1 VKVLLAEDD
10 SASRILFSRWLA
22 KWGYQVTA
30 VGDGEAALEALRTDE
45 GLRLC
50 VMDWMM
56 PGLDGIDVCRAIRAR
71 SEPYTYVILL
81 TGKTNK
87 EDVVRGLEA
96 GADDYIVKPCHAL
109 ELEVR
114 LRAGRRVLELQEALI
129 ASREAL
135 RREAMHDALTGLL
148 NRTALLDHMG
158 RELGRVAE
166 HGGALCAI
174 MVDVDHFK
182 SINDEHGHLVGDSVL
197 RMLARRF
204 EGVLRTYDAAGRFGG
219 EEFLLALPDCDA
231 RYGQAVAERL
241 RREIESRPVRTRQ
254 GDVQVTASFGVASA
268 EPGSPVAA
276 ESLIRAADAAM
287 YRAKFT
293 GRNRVCV
300 AEPGDWESPVV
311 STRSESMAALA
322 GLAATLDGAPSAE
335 AGVVGGAVAR
345 GPVDEDAQAAPKS
358 VA

>member
-10 SASRILFSRWLA
+10 SASRMLFSRWLA

-30 VGDGEAALEALRTDE
+30 VGDGQAALEALRADE

-56 PGLDGIDVCRAIRAR
+56 PGLDGIDVCRAIRER
-71 SEPYTYVILL
+71 TEPYTYVILL

-87 EDVVRGLEA
+87 EDVVLGLEA
-96 GADDYIVKPCHAL
+96 GADDYIVKPCNAL

-114 LRAGRRVLELQEALI
+114 LRAGRRVLDLQEALI
-129 ASREAL
+129 ASREEL

-148 NRTALLDHMG
+148 NRSAFLDHIG
-158 RELGRVAE
+158 HELGRVAKQ
-166 HGGALCAI
+166 GAKLCAVMI
-174 MVDVDHFK
+174 DVDHFK
-182 SINDEHGHLVGDSVL
+182 NINDEHGHLVGDSVL

-219 EEFLLALPDCDA
+219 EEFLLALLDCDA
-231 RYGQAVAERL
+231 RDGLAVAERL
-241 RREIESRPVRTRQ
+241 RQEIASRPVRTRQ
-254 GDVQVTASFGVASA
+254 GEVQVTASFGVASVQAGEVVTA
-268 EPGSPVAA
+268 ER
-276 ESLIRAADAAM
+276 LLRAADAAM

-293 GRNRVCV
+293 GRNRVCL
-300 AEPGDWESPVV
+300 AEAGDWEGPLV
-311 STRSESMAALA
+311 STRSQALA
-322 GLAATLDGAPSAE
+322 GLAGRAAAPN
-335 AGVVGGAVAR
+335 GVGSTKAAAGGAGSHHELDDEVAS
-345 GPVDEDAQAAPKS
+345 APGS

>member
-30 VGDGEAALEALRTDE
+30 VGDGEAALEALRADQ

-56 PGLDGIDVCRAIRAR
+56 PGLDGIDVCRAIRGR

-87 EDVVRGLEA
+87 DDVVRGLEA
-96 GADDYIVKPCHAL
+96 GADDYIVKPCNAL

-129 ASREAL
+129 TSREAL

-148 NRTALLDHMG
+148 NRTALLEHMG
-158 RELGRVAE
+158 RELGRVSE
-166 HGGALCAI
+166 HRGSLCAI

-231 RYGQAVAERL
+231 HYGQAVAERL
-241 RREIESRPVRTRQ
+241 RKEIESRPVRTRQ
-254 GDVQVTASFGVASA
+254 GDVQVTASFGVAA
-268 EPGSPVAA
+268 ATPGNQV
-276 ESLIRAADAAM
+276 EVEGLIRAADAAM

-293 GRNRVCV
+293 GRNRVCA

-322 GLAATLDGAPSAE
+322 GLASRLEGAASAE
-335 AGVVGGAVAR
+335 AGAGGAASR
-345 GPVDEDAQAAPKS
+345 GQSDESEQAAPIS

>member
-1 VKVLLAEDD
+1 M
-10 SASRILFSRWLA
+10 
-22 KWGYQVTA
+22 TA
-30 VGDGEAALEALRTDE
+30 VGDGYAALEALRTDP

-50 VMDWMM
+50 LMDWMM
-56 PGLDGIDVCRAIRAR
+56 PGLDGIDVCRAVRAR

-96 GADDYIVKPCHAL
+96 GADDYIAKPCHAL

-129 ASREAL
+129 ASREEL

-148 NRTALLDHMG
+148 NRTALLDHME
-158 RELGRVAE
+158 RELGRVAQ
-166 HGGALCAI
+166 GGSLCAI
-174 MVDVDHFK
+174 MVDVDRFK

-204 EGVLRTYDAAGRFGG
+204 ESVLRSYDAAGRFGG

-241 RREIESRPVRTRQ
+241 RKEIESRPVRTRQ
-254 GDVQVTASFGVASA
+254 GEVQVTASFGVASA
-268 EPGSPVAA
+268 ERDSGVSA
-276 ESLIRAADAAM
+276 ENLIRAADAAM

-293 GRNRVCV
+293 GRNRVCQ
-300 AEPGDWESPVV
+300 AEPGDWEPPAV
-311 STRSESMAALA
+311 SARSQSMAVLA
-322 GLAATLDGAPSAE
+322 GLASEVPSAE
-335 AGVVGGAVAR
+335 PAAAVGGGAGA
-345 GPVDEDAQAAPKS
+345 GEEDALTAPSS